1 VTECLLTK
9 PCYRELA
16 HESISDN
23 ASHYTAGA
31 VDKNGNWLE
40 SVHIDAEE
48 EPKADKKK
56 KDSK

>member
-1 VTECLLTK
+1 LTK